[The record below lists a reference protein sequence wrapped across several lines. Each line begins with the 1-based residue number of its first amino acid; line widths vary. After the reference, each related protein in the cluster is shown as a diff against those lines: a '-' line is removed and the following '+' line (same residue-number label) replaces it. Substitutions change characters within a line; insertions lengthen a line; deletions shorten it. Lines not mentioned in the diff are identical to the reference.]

1 MEERNVIGGVAATAM
16 SGMMEFITPLKWLML
31 LAVILIICDLRFG
44 IRAAQY
50 RKEKI
55 RTSRAIRRSV
65 NKVIDYVCW
74 ILLAGGMGNAFGIP
88 LDITVPIPAMVLA
101 VIYCVEINSCFNN
114 YFESIGKKIKID
126 VFKLLSKGKNIIE
139 VETLE
144 KEEDETVK

>member
-16 SGMMEFITPLKWLML
+16 SGMMEFLSPLKWFML
-31 LAVILIICDLRFG
+31 VAVIIIICDLRFG

-50 RKEKI
+50 RKETI
-55 RTSRAIRRSV
+55 RTSRAVRRSV

-74 ILLAGGMGNAFGIP
+74 ILLAGGMGNAFGVP
-88 LDITVPIPAMVLA
+88 LDVPVIPATVLL
-101 VIYCVEINSCFNN
+101 VIFCVEINSCFNN

-144 KEEDETVK
+144 KKEDETVK